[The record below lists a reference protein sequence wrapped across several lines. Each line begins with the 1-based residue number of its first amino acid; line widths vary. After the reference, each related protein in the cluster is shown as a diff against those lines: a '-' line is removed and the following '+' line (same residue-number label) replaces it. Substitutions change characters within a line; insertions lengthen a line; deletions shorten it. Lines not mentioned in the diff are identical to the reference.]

1 LELAAADDKKTEVE
15 VTLTHLLCIHVCVH
29 AFTSIYIYV
38 CIDIDVYIDVY
49 IYVCVYIYIY
59 ICIHM
64 IMYIYIYRV
73 FQVGLAAADD
83 KRKDIEV
90 TLVKY
95 SL

>member
-1 LELAAADDKKTEVE
+1 
-15 VTLTHLLCIHVCVH
+15 
-29 AFTSIYIYV
+29 
-38 CIDIDVYIDVY
+38 
-49 IYVCVYIYIY
+49 
-59 ICIHM
+59 M